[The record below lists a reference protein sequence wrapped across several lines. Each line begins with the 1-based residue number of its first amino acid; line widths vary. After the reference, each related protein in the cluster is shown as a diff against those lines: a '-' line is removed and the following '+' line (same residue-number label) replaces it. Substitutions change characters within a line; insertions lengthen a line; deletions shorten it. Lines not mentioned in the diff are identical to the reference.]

1 MQNPS
6 KIFVGKH
13 CIKQDFGSNFQHVL
27 FTHSVMCNSA
37 TPWTTARQASLFF
50 TISWSLLNS
59 CLLSRWCHPT
69 ISASVTPF
77 SSCLQS
83 FPASGSFPVS
93 PLFASG
99 GQSFGASASASVLT
113 MNIQGWL
120 PLGLTSWISLQYKV
134 LRCWNHTKSVIWSLW
149 YYGRNQC
156 QKIFENNPHIFKYNV
171 TFTKRDFLL

>member
-13 CIKQDFGSNFQHVL
+13 RIKQDFGSNFQHVL

-37 TPWTTARQASLFF
+37 TPWTTARQDSLFF

-99 GQSFGASASASVLT
+99 GQSFGASASASVLP
-113 MNIQGWL
+113 MNIQGWF
-120 PLGLTSWISLQYKV
+120 PLGLTDLQSKGPSRVLSNTTVQKHQFFIS
-134 LRCWNHTKSVIWSLW
+134 H
-149 YYGRNQC
+149 YYGPTLTSINDYWKKQL
-156 QKIFENNPHIFKYNV
+156 QLYGSLSNMWG
-171 TFTKRDFLL
+171 TL